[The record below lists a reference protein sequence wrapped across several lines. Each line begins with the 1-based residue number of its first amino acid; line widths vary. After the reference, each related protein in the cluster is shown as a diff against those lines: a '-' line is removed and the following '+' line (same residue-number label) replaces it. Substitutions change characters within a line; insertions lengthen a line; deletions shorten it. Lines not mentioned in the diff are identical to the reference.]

1 MRNRCVLDSFLV
13 LIIDD
18 DTIEGSLTI
27 ISGNVSIA
35 VSIVED
41 DEPARQLLAGWIN
54 RAKGFH
60 CVGQHGTAESALD
73 RLCQE
78 KPEVV
83 LMDIN
88 LPGQSGV
95 ECVRQLKL
103 RLPDTQFVMLTVY
116 EDADHIFNALSAG
129 ASGYLL
135 KRVSREGLLAA
146 LRDVHAGGS
155 PMTSSIARKIVQS
168 FRQAPAGANPP
179 PEVSQREQEVLG
191 LLARGYAC
199 KEIADALGISV
210 TTVSTYVRRIYE
222 KLHVH
227 SRAQAVATYAQ
238 INLNEGRWSKRS

>member
-1 MRNRCVLDSFLV
+1 MNDLC
-13 LIIDD
+13 
-18 DTIEGSLTI
+18 TI
-27 ISGNVSIA
+27 ISKNVSIA
-35 VSIVED
+35 VSIVDD
-41 DEPARQLLAGWIN
+41 DEPARHLLAGWIN

-60 CVGQHGTAESALD
+60 CVGEHGSAESALEH
-73 RLCQE
+73 LCQE

-88 LPGQSGV
+88 LPRLSGI

-103 RLPDTQFVMLTVY
+103 QLPGTQFVMLTVY

-135 KRVSREGLLAA
+135 KRTSREHLLAA
-146 LRDVHAGGS
+146 LLDVHAGGS

-168 FRQAPAGANPP
+168 FRQTPSSISAAP
-179 PEVSQREQEVLG
+179 ELSQREQEVLG
-191 LLARGYAC
+191 LLARGYAG
-199 KEIADALGISV
+199 KEIASALGISV

-238 INLNEGRWSKRS
+238 INLDESRWHRRSLRPG